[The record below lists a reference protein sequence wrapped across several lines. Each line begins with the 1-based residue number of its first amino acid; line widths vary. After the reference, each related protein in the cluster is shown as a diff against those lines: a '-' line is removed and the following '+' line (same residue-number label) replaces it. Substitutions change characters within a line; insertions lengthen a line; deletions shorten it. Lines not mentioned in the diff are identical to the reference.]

1 MLDWE
6 PPETDDPSDAESGG
20 VSVPDEAEVHVLD
33 RERPAGEG
41 RLKMECSR
49 TKTDVSYQHDAKL
62 RNYSHEARRSS
73 PCAMSALSSKL

>member
-41 RLKMECSR
+41 RLKMEC
-49 TKTDVSYQHDAKL
+49 AL
-62 RNYSHEARRSS
+62 R
-73 PCAMSALSSKL
+73 PK